1 MSPDLRRAA
10 YARYERRRREA
21 AKAGE
26 PYTTTPDRAQ
36 AHIRMLL
43 DTGFTHADIHRAAG
57 VGPRTTHTILASEG
71 HIYRATEEAILACTQ
86 ATVAEHARRVPTTV
100 PTRMVRALTRLGW
113 GPGEISRFTGITHTT
128 IRTIRDNPRPRI
140 QRETAELIG
149 EAYDAMTAMPT
160 PSGDYANRVRRYARR
175 RGWEAP
181 TSDGWRAAA

>member
-1 MSPDLRRAA
+1 MSTDLRRAA

-21 AKAGE
+21 AKAGQ
-26 PYTTTPDRAQ
+26 PYLTTPDRAR

-43 DTGFTHADIHRAAG
+43 DAGFQQSDIQRAAG
-57 VGPRTTHTILASEG
+57 LGSRTTQNILASEG

-86 ATVAEHARRVPTTV
+86 QVVAEHARRVPTTV

-128 IRTIRDNPRPRI
+128 IRAIRDNPRPRI

-181 TSDGWRAAA
+181 TRDGWSTAA